1 MRRATMSI
9 GALRRPVLAI
19 IQPPGTRVTAICSL
33 PIGAP
38 RRKMV
43 KFAAPASAS
52 AGGGA
57 VCCPAAEAGRISA
70 SATEAP
76 QIKWDE
82 RMRKD
87 STRIPVI
94 PREGYDA
101 ARSASAW
108 IDRSDRGRIVVSG
121 ADRRSYL
128 QGLLT
133 NDIVALQAGQGCY
146 TAYLT
151 AQGRMIADLY
161 AYELGD
167 VLLLTMSGGVKDG
180 VLAKL
185 DQFIFSEDVQL
196 GDVTG
201 AFAQIAVVG
210 PDAARVVATIA
221 SNESLDALRV
231 LPEHGN
237 VRSSWAGGPLII
249 VRVSDTGE
257 PGFDLFVERAQAD
270 ELKAAL
276 AAEAA
281 IALDETA
288 AEALRIEA
296 GVPLF
301 LRDMDEDTIP
311 LEAGIESRAISFTKG
326 CYVGQEVVIRVL
338 HRGHGRVARKLVGL
352 TIDGDAV
359 PAPGAVVKSA
369 ERDAG
374 RVTSSTLSPSLGQPI
389 ALAYVQR
396 DVLEAG
402 TPLTVDGAG

>member
-1 MRRATMSI
+1 
-9 GALRRPVLAI
+9 
-19 IQPPGTRVTAICSL
+19 
-33 PIGAP
+33 
-38 RRKMV
+38 
-43 KFAAPASAS
+43 
-52 AGGGA
+52 
-57 VCCPAAEAGRISA
+57 
-70 SATEAP
+70 
-76 QIKWDE
+76 
-82 RMRKD
+82 MRKD

-94 PREGYDA
+94 SREGYDA
-101 ARSASAW
+101 ARSASVW
-108 IDRSDRGRIVVSG
+108 IDRSDHGRIVVSG

-133 NDIVALQAGQGCY
+133 NDIVALRPGQGCY

-151 AQGRMIADLY
+151 AQERMIADLH

-201 AFAQIAVVG
+201 AFAQVAVVG
-210 PDAARVVATIA
+210 PDAARVVASIA
-221 SNESLDALRV
+221 SDESSDALRA

-237 VRSSWAGGPLII
+237 VRSTWAGGPLIV

-257 PGFDLFVERAQAD
+257 WGYDLFVERTQAD

-276 AAEAA
+276 AAEGA
-281 IALDETA
+281 IALDEA
-288 AEALRIEA
+288 GAEALRIEA

-301 LRDMDEDTIP
+301 LRDMDEETIP
-311 LEAGIESRAISFTKG
+311 LEAGIESRAISFSKG

-352 TIDGDAV
+352 TIEGDAA
-359 PAPGAVVKSA
+359 PAPGAAVKSA
-369 ERDAG
+369 DRDAG
-374 RVTSSTLSPSLGQPI
+374 HVTSSTLSPSLGTPI
-389 ALAYVQR
+389 ALAYVHR
-396 DVLEAG
+396 DFLEAG
-402 TPLTVDGAG
+402 TKLTVDGVGATVTALPFVEQRT